1 MNPITSRPAR
11 ILISL
16 AAVGALAACAG
27 LGGVNDLQRYQCGNG
42 IEFTARF
49 ADDTAVLDGSRGKA
63 ILYRDAGGQGEQTVY
78 SNPQLRAEFGLG
90 ANGREAKLHYLQPPL
105 QMGCMRG

>member
-16 AAVGALAACAG
+16 AAVGALTACAG
-27 LGGVNDLQRYQCGNG
+27 LGGMTELARYQCAN
-42 IEFTARF
+42 
-49 ADDTAVLDGSRGKA
+49 RGETV
-63 ILYRDAGGQGEQTVY
+63 LYRDAGGQGEQTVY

-90 ANGREAKLHYLQPPL
+90 AKGREAKLNYLQPPL
-105 QMGCMRG
+105 QTRCMRG